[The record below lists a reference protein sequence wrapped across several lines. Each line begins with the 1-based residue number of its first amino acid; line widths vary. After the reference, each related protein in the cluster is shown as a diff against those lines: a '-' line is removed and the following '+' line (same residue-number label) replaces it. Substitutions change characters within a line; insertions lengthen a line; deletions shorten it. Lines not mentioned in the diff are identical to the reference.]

1 METTYSYDTFV
12 LPTTDPGSFRAVVLH
27 FFWAC
32 PPSWCSCGACRTIG
46 GVKVRLSRMGYAL
59 SAMAIATLIQIPMVL
74 TIGHLSGERLKTIV
88 LAALLLLPSAAWARN
103 PWEHRPRSRLELYL
117 VMWPFFV
124 WWVIC
129 AAFLGFAAIG
139 LLVAALTTVTVDS
152 ALKACIGLGILGGL
166 HALGRWP
173 RIRRIVVP
181 VAGLPE
187 AFVGY
192 RVVQLS
198 DVHCG
203 PFTPAPRIRKWV
215 ERANK
220 LGGDVITVTGDLI
233 TSGAHYVPTVAQL
246 LSGLRAPDGIY
257 GCMGNHDYFTDG
269 DAFARELDRAG
280 LPILRNSGVVIER
293 DGARLYLAGVDDTW
307 TRRNDMERALK
318 GRPPGAPVVLMAHD
332 PVLFPEAAGRG
343 VALTL
348 SGHTHGGQFTV
359 PVFPRSWNIARVVSP
374 YILGTYRLGPATLYV
389 NRGLGT
395 TGPPIRLGAPPE
407 IAVFTLVPAPAHDQ
421 VAELAEEVIRDA
433 SDAGPPS

>member
-1 METTYSYDTFV
+1 
-12 LPTTDPGSFRAVVLH
+12 
-27 FFWAC
+27 
-32 PPSWCSCGACRTIG
+32 
-46 GVKVRLSRMGYAL
+46 
-59 SAMAIATLIQIPMVL
+59 
-74 TIGHLSGERLKTIV
+74 
-88 LAALLLLPSAAWARN
+88 
-103 PWEHRPRSRLELYL
+103 
-117 VMWPFFV
+117 MWPFFV

-139 LLVAALTTVTVDS
+139 LVVAAVTAVTVDS

-173 RIRRIVVP
+173 RIRRIPVP
-181 VAGLPE
+181 VAGLPD

-192 RVVQLS
+192 KIAQLS

-203 PFTPAPRIRKWV
+203 PFTPEVRVRQWV
-215 ERANK
+215 DRANR
-220 LGGDVITVTGDLI
+220 LGADVITVTGDLI
-233 TSGAHYVPTVAQL
+233 TSGPHYVPTVARVL
-246 LSGLRAPDGIY
+246 AELRAPDGIY
-257 GCMGNHDYFTDG
+257 GCLGNHDYFTDG
-269 DAFARELDRAG
+269 DAFADELNRAG

-293 DGARLYLAGVDDTW
+293 EGAKLYLAGVDDTW
-307 TRRNDMERALK
+307 TRRNDMETALK
-318 GRPPGAPVVLMAHD
+318 DRPPGAPAVLLAHD

-359 PVFPRSWNIARVVSP
+359 PVFPRSWNLARVVSP
-374 YILGTYRLGPATLYV
+374 YTLGTYRLGPATLFV

-407 IAVFTLVPAPAHDQ
+407 IALFTLVPAPTHDE

-433 SDAGPPS
+433 VDVGGSPS